1 MGRTVGNAFEGLAVQ
16 YLEKHGAKILER
28 NFSARGGE
36 IDIICKCGETLAF
49 VEVKARLTP
58 NGPTPGEQITL
69 AKQRK
74 ICRAAVSYLAAHG
87 GFDQAVRFDAV
98 LIREDEIQWIQSAF
112 DYIG

>member
-16 YLEKHGAKILER
+16 YLEKQGAKILER

-36 IDIICKCGETLAF
+36 IDIICQCGDTLAF

-58 NGPTPGEQITL
+58 NGPSPGEQITL

-74 ICRAAVSYLAAHG
+74 ICRAAVAYLAGHG
-87 GFDQAVRFDAV
+87 GFDQAVRFDAL
-98 LIREDEIQWIQSAF
+98 LIQPDGIEWIRSAF